1 MHIHK
6 WSLSDIENILPWEL
20 EVYSNLLI
28 NHINAMNN
36 SNSGE

>member
-28 NHINAMNN
+28 NHIKELNNN
-36 SNSGE
+36 SHE